1 MSKKKTE
8 SVITQPEVNQG
19 KTKVRLRVNQ
29 KDMTTNYANSFRPV
43 TSADEVLIDF
53 GINQT
58 VAVNNPKDDGP
69 EAEIIFDVSNRVIMN
84 YSTAKRLTI
93 AMNQVIHNYENDFG
107 EIKLN
112 AAERK
117 IKKG

>member
-1 MSKKKTE
+1 MSIEKTE
-8 SVITQPEVNQG
+8 NVVKQPEVNQE
-19 KTKVRLRVNQ
+19 KTRIRLRINQ
-29 KDMTTNYANSFRPV
+29 SNMITNYANSFRPV

-58 VAVNNPKDDGP
+58 IAINEPEKNGPK
-69 EAEIIFDVSNRVIMN
+69 AEIIFDVSDRVIMN

-93 AMNQVIHNYENDFG
+93 AMNQVISNYEKEFG

-112 AAERK
+112 AADRK
-117 IKKG
+117 IKR